1 MSKAHDF
8 NTIFH
13 LRGARARF
21 RLVVGDGDS
30 RQRGR
35 SIRMHKSLRDAFV
48 ATNNNAM
55 TKSRNAGSIAL
66 VGNRARD

>member
-1 MSKAHDF
+1 MSKAHDL
-8 NTIFH
+8 NTFFH

-21 RLVVGDGDS
+21 TLVVGDGDS

-35 SIRMHKSLRDAFV
+35 SIRVHKCQRDELV